1 MRAVTDLRAR
11 LITSIVLCV
20 LLMPAIFY
28 YARPVYATPD
38 QGSLQLILQ
47 DYGSVN
53 GQLLDAAI
61 HPDNSIT
68 MEMIVNNQMQTSYG
82 SFPVTAKG
90 IWTGLSNGTSVSGS
104 IQNVTGKVQVF
115 LSNANFV
122 GNGEWTGSLNGTLAA
137 GTFGGTI
144 TFTSSPNPQ
153 QIPQN
158 QAIPSTGTW
167 NATLSPSST
176 PVPEFN
182 LNLATLVAAFGVLM
196 LIVVA
201 RRNENQ

>member
-1 MRAVTDLRAR
+1 MRVVIDLRAR

-20 LLMPAIFY
+20 LLMPAIFNY
-28 YARPVYATPD
+28 TRPVYATPG

-47 DYGSVN
+47 GYGSVN
-53 GQLLDAAI
+53 GELLDAAI
-61 HPDNSIT
+61 RPDNSIT

-82 SFPVTAKG
+82 SFPVTANG
-90 IWTGLSNGTSVSGS
+90 VWIGLSNGTSVSGS
-104 IQNVTGKVQVF
+104 IQNVTGKVQIF
-115 LSNANFV
+115 LSNADFV
-122 GNGEWTGSLNGTLAA
+122 GRGEWTGSLNGTLAA

-144 TFTSSPNPQ
+144 IFTSSPLPQ

-167 NATLSPSST
+167 NATLSSSST

-182 LNLATLVAAFGVLM
+182 LNLAMFVAAFGVLM
-196 LIVVA
+196 IIVA
-201 RRNENQ
+201 TRRNENQ

>member
-1 MRAVTDLRAR
+1 MRVVTDLRTR
-11 LITSIVLCV
+11 LITNIVLCV
-20 LLMPAIFY
+20 LMTTAILQY
-28 YARPVYATPD
+28 TRPVYATQG

-47 DYGSVN
+47 GYGRVN

-82 SFPVTAKG
+82 SFPVTANG
-90 IWTGLSNGTSVSGS
+90 VWTGLSNGTSVSGN
-104 IQNVTGKVQVF
+104 IQNVTGKVQIF

-122 GNGEWTGSLNGTLAA
+122 GSGEWSGSLNGTFAA

-144 TFTSSPNPQ
+144 TFTNSPYTQ

-158 QAIPSTGTW
+158 QAIPTTGIW
-167 NATLSPSST
+167 NATLSSSSA

-182 LNLATLVAAFGVLM
+182 LKLTILVAALGILM
-196 LIVVA
+196 LIMVA
-201 RRNENQ
+201 RRNEIQ

>member
-1 MRAVTDLRAR
+1 MRAVTDLRTR

-20 LLMPAIFY
+20 LMMSVIFH
-28 YARPVYATPD
+28 YARPVYATEG

-47 DYGSVN
+47 GYGSVN

-61 HPDNSIT
+61 HPDDSISV
-68 MEMIVNNQMQTSYG
+68 EMIVNNQMQTSYG
-82 SFPVTAKG
+82 SFPVTANG
-90 IWTGLSNGTSVSGS
+90 VWTGFSNGTSVSGS

-122 GNGEWTGSLNGTLAA
+122 GSGEWSGSLNGTFAA

-144 TFTSSPNPQ
+144 TFTNSPDTQ

-158 QAIPSTGTW
+158 QAIPTTGTW
-167 NATLSPSST
+167 NATFSSSST

-182 LNLATLVAAFGVLM
+182 LTMLVTAFGTLM

>member
-1 MRAVTDLRAR
+1 
-11 LITSIVLCV
+11 
-20 LLMPAIFY
+20 MPAIFH
-28 YARPVYATPD
+28 YARPVYATPG

-47 DYGSVN
+47 GYGSVN
-53 GQLLDAAI
+53 GQLLDATI
-61 HPDNSIT
+61 QPDGSIT

-82 SFPVTAKG
+82 SFPVTANG
-90 IWTGLSNGTSVSGS
+90 VWTGLSNGTSVSGS
-104 IQNVTGKVQVF
+104 IQNVTGKVQIF

-122 GNGEWTGSLNGTLAA
+122 GSGEWTGSLNGTLAA

-144 TFTSSPNPQ
+144 TFTSSPYPQ

-158 QAIPSTGTW
+158 QAIPTTGTW
-167 NATLSPSST
+167 NATLSSSST

-182 LNLATLVAAFGVLM
+182 LKPTMLIAAFGLALVLV